1 MEKTILLMFAVS
13 ALSFLLIFLIKQPIV
28 NVFFMALAIMAAN
41 GVSTMMWS
49 RYCPSLL
56 DTGMVSSV
64 TGFLDF
70 VSYMAASFATNVF
83 ADAATTIG
91 WGWLILIW
99 AALMV
104 AGLFVSLPYDAIIK
118 RIKQKKN

>member
-1 MEKTILLMFAVS
+1 
-13 ALSFLLIFLIKQPIV
+13 
-28 NVFFMALAIMAAN
+28 
-41 GVSTMMWS
+41 MMWS
-49 RYCPSLL
+49 RYCPGLR

-70 VSYMAASFATNVF
+70 VSYMSASLATNLF

-91 WGWLILIW
+91 WKNLILIW

-104 AGLFVSLPYDAIIK
+104 AGFFVSVPYGAI
-118 RIKQKKN
+118 KKKKEK